1 MGRVS
6 HGVTR
11 KTAKTRMDASL
22 AAEIAE
28 QMQALGTAS
37 RLRIVASLRAGALSV
52 GELAAEVE
60 MEQSA
65 VSHQLRVLRHL
76 GWVAGERHGRRIVY
90 SLHDNHVAEL
100 LDQAI
105 FHIEHLR
112 VAAARPPRSTKVVRT
127 DPGPRDARE
136 GHAYDPAAAG

>member
-1 MGRVS
+1 MGCMS
-6 HGVTR
+6 HGVNQ
-11 KTAKTRMDASL
+11 KTVPTRMDAPL
-22 AAEIAE
+22 AAEVAA

-37 RLRIVASLRAGALSV
+37 RLRILASLRAGPQSV
-52 GELAAEVE
+52 GDLSTEVA

-76 GWVAGERHGRRIVY
+76 GWVAGERQGRRIVY
-90 SLHDNHVAEL
+90 ALHDDHVAEL

-112 VAAARPPRSTKVVRT
+112 LAAARPRLA
-127 DPGPRDARE
+127 DAS
-136 GHAYDPAAAG
+136 

>member
-1 MGRVS
+1 MPQAVQNEPAPARVDQ
-6 HGVTR
+6 
-11 KTAKTRMDASL
+11 ALAS
-22 AAEIAE
+22 EVAE

-37 RLRIVASLRAGALSV
+37 RLLILARLREGGRSV
-52 GELAAEVE
+52 GEIAAEVG

-76 GWVAGERHGRRIVY
+76 GWVARERQGRRIVY
-90 SLHDNHVAEL
+90 SLHDGHVAEL

-112 VAAARPPRSTKVVRT
+112 L
-127 DPGPRDARE
+127 
-136 GHAYDPAAAG
+136 AAAGARVAGEAL

>member
-1 MGRVS
+1 
-6 HGVTR
+6 
-11 KTAKTRMDASL
+11 MDAPL
-22 AAEIAE
+22 AAEVAE

-37 RLRIVASLRAGALSV
+37 RLRILASLRAGPQSV
-52 GELAAEVE
+52 GELAAGVG

-76 GWVAGERHGRRIVY
+76 GWVAGDRQGRRIVY
-90 SLHDNHVAEL
+90 ALHDDHVAEL

-112 VAAARPPRSTKVVRT
+112 LAATQPRHVA
-127 DPGPRDARE
+127 DAS
-136 GHAYDPAAAG
+136 

>member
-1 MGRVS
+1 MS
-6 HGVTR
+6 HGVNQ
-11 KTAKTRMDASL
+11 KTVPTRMDAPL
-22 AAEIAE
+22 AAEVAA

-37 RLRIVASLRAGALSV
+37 RLRILASLRAGPQSV
-52 GELAAEVE
+52 GDLSTEVA

-76 GWVAGERHGRRIVY
+76 GWVAGERQGRRIVY
-90 SLHDNHVAEL
+90 ALHDDHVAEL

-112 VAAARPPRSTKVVRT
+112 LAAARPRLA
-127 DPGPRDARE
+127 DAS
-136 GHAYDPAAAG
+136 